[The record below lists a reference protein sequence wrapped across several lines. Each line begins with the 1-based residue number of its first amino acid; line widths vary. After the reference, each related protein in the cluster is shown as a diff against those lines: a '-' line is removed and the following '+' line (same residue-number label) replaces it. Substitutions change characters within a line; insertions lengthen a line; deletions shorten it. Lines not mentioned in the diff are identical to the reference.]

1 MKTREKNKAE
11 KLDDVNS
18 LSQARKAFQSSAIV
32 FTNEFIDTE
41 GNVLYATWQST
52 VDKRWSVDRVKEI
65 AAMPNV
71 GDEWDYSN
79 GVTGAHRYRMEI
91 K

>member
-11 KLDDVNS
+11 KLDDSNR
-18 LSQARKAFQSSAIV
+18 LLQAEKAFQSSAV
-32 FTNEFIDTE
+32 EFTNEFIDSE

-52 VDKRWSVDRVKEI
+52 VDKKWEINHLKEI
-65 AAMPNV
+65 AAMTKV

-79 GVTGAHRYRMEI
+79 GVTGTYRYRNS
-91 K
+91 